1 MFYTPLIQKAVSLA
15 GNAHRTHTRKNV
27 NREPYIVHPMTVA
40 LLLARATN
48 NEDLICAGILHDV
61 VEDCGIK
68 IEIIEKDFN
77 ENIAYL
83 VNAVTE
89 KDKRLPWETRKKL
102 AIEEIGNM
110 SKDAALLKTA
120 DCLANITSDIHG
132 IKHDGYEAH
141 MKLRTKTPEI
151 LVAKENK
158 QYSALANA
166 WPENPLL
173 PEYKASID
181 VFASL
186 AIK

>member
-1 MFYTPLIQKAVSLA
+1 MLYTPLIQKAISLA

-68 IEIIEKDFN
+68 IEIIAKDFN
-77 ENIAYL
+77 KNIAYL

-89 KDKRLPWETRKKL
+89 KDKSLPWETRKKI
-102 AIEEIGNM
+102 ATAEIGQMN
-110 SKDAALLKTA
+110 KDAALLKTA
-120 DCLANITSDIHG
+120 DVLANITSDIHG
-132 IKHDGYEAH
+132 IKLDGYEAH
-141 MKLRTKTPEI
+141 MKLRTKAPEI

-158 QYSALANA
+158 QYNALSSV

-173 PEYKASID
+173 PEYKAAID
-181 VFASL
+181 MFASL